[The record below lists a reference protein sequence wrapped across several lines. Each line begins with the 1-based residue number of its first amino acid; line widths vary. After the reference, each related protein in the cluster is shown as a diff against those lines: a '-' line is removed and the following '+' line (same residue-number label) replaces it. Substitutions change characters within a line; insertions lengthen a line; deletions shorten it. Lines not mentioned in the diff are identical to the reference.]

1 MGVLHGSMG
10 SIVGLAEEE
19 LVSRWAAPIVCEVF
33 ELGSVVG
40 SVEHEWKAGAERRL
54 VEVMSLAA

>member
-1 MGVLHGSMG
+1 MGVLDG
-10 SIVGLAEEE
+10 SIVGPVGEKS
-19 LVSRWAAPIVCEVF
+19 VPRWAASIVCEVF